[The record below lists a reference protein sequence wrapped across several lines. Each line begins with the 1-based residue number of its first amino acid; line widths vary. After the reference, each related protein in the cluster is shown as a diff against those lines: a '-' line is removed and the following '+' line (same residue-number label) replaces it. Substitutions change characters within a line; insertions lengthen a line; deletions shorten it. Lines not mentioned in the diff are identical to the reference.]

1 MKVQINSDNHITN
14 SEDFSAELTSSIES
28 SLDKYSSHI
37 TRLEVFLRDE
47 NSNKSG
53 ADDKKCSIEARL
65 EGLQPLGVSH
75 KGETLRDAFNGAVKK
90 LERVVGDT
98 LEKQRAKG

>member
-1 MKVQINSDNHITN
+1 MQVQINSDNHISN
-14 SEDFSAELTSSIES
+14 SEEFSAELTSSIQRS
-28 SLDKYSSHI
+28 MQKFSSHI
-37 TRLEVFLRDE
+37 TRLEVYLRDE

-90 LERVVGDT
+90 IERVVHDA
-98 LEKQRAKG
+98 LEKQRS